1 VRLPGVTGMQTKV
14 LLRNVG
20 VPNSHEIETYV
31 KQGGYLALE
40 KALKEYRPQD
50 VVQIVLDSGLRGR
63 GGAGFPAGRKW
74 MFLPKG
80 VYPRY
85 LVCNADEG
93 EPGTFKD
100 RLLMEH
106 DPHGVIE
113 GIMIAS
119 YACEVEHAFIYVR
132 GEYDLSYKRLRR
144 AVDQAYEWGYLG
156 KNRRIAESGYHLE
169 LSILRGAGAYICGE
183 ETALLSSL
191 EGKRGHPK
199 LKPPFPATEGLYR
212 KPTVINNV
220 ETLFNVPFIV
230 ANGAAWYRQWGTE
243 RSPGLKLFCV
253 SGHVERPGTYELPLG
268 TPMRELI
275 DDVCGGPKDGIPLK
289 AIIPG
294 GSSTPMMP
302 AKVALETNL
311 DYEAITEAGSMLGA
325 GAVIA
330 INEETC
336 LVRVTERL
344 ALFYRH
350 ESCGKCIPCRE
361 GTDWMHKILR
371 RIEHGQGRMEDLD
384 LLLDICDS
392 IAGKSFCPLGD
403 AAVGPVRSSIE
414 RFRPEYEFH
423 IREKRCM
430 AGSVRAGF
438 ADEPLRLPAVAVSP
452 GSLGTRLS

>member
-1 VRLPGVTGMQTKV
+1 MQTNV

-20 VPNSHEIETYV
+20 VANSHDIETYLER
-31 KQGGYLALE
+31 GGYQALE
-40 KALKEYRPQD
+40 KSLREYEPQEI
-50 VVQIVLDSGLRGR
+50 VQIVLDSGLRGR

-100 RLLMEH
+100 RVLMEH

-113 GIMIAS
+113 GIAISS
-119 YACEVEHAFIYVR
+119 YACGVEHAFIYIR
-132 GEYDLSYKRLRR
+132 GEYGLSYQRLQS
-144 AVDQAYEWGYLG
+144 AVDQAYEQRYLG
-156 KNRRIAESGYHLE
+156 KNIRGSDYSLE

-199 LKPPFPATEGLYR
+199 LKPPFPAAEGLYR

-220 ETLFNVPFIV
+220 ETLFNVPLIV
-230 ANGAAWYRQWGTE
+230 ANGADWYKQWGTE

-253 SGHVERPGTYELPLG
+253 SGHVERPGTYELPLS
-268 TPMRELI
+268 TLMRELI
-275 DDVCGGPKDGIPLK
+275 YDVCGGPKDGVPLK

-294 GSSTPMMP
+294 GSSTPMLP
-302 AKVALETNL
+302 ADVALETNL
-311 DYEAITEAGSMLGA
+311 DYEAIFEAGSMLGS

-330 INEETC
+330 INEQTC
-336 LVRVTERL
+336 IVGVTERL
-344 ALFYRH
+344 AAFYRH

-361 GTDWMHKILR
+361 GTDWIYKILR
-371 RIEHGQGRMEDLD
+371 RLEHGQGRVEDLD
-384 LLLDICDS
+384 LLLDICDN

-403 AAVGPVRSSIE
+403 AAVGPVQSSIE
-414 RFRPEYEFH
+414 RFRQEYEFH

-430 AGSVRAGF
+430 AGSSAG
-438 ADEPLRLPAVAVSP
+438 
-452 GSLGTRLS
+452 